1 MLLAVVFVVIT
12 IAVLAIV
19 TLPMI
24 RGARAAPER
33 AQYDRAVYRDQINE
47 LERDVVRGLIG
58 EREARAARLEIQRRM
73 LASDAAAKPLP
84 ARRAP
89 TRVLALVLCL
99 LVVCVSAGL
108 YLRLGSPG
116 VPDEPFASRV
126 IPHAATAANDGQHD
140 VQKAAA
146 ALAEK
151 LAKDPTNKERWLL
164 YARTTAELGDWQKS
178 VDAYHHVIEL
188 GETGPDT
195 MSAYGEMLVMADAGM
210 VTPAAH
216 DAFAAT
222 LAKQPKN
229 DVARFYL
236 ALGDAQAGEPR
247 KAIDA
252 WLALAAEAPDGSAM
266 REEVV
271 RRITETAKNAG
282 LPMPTLPPAAPAQAV
297 AGPAAGGPRVGPEG
311 DADAEAAVAKLPP
324 AQQSEVIRGMV
335 TQLAAKLEAQP
346 NDVDGWLRLGRS
358 YGVLGEADKSAAAFE
373 RAAKLKPDDTSITL
387 QEAQALLENQRP
399 NTPVPPRAVELL
411 HRIEATQPD
420 QPEVLWYL
428 GAAAAQDGR
437 VDVAERYWQRLLP
450 LLPADGPDQKLVREA
465 LDSLKA
471 K

>member
-1 MLLAVVFVVIT
+1 MLLAVVFAVIT
-12 IAVLAIV
+12 IAVLAVVI
-19 TLPMI
+19 LPMI
-24 RGARAAPER
+24 RGARIAPER

-47 LERDVVRGLIG
+47 LERDVARGLIG
-58 EREARAARLEIQRRM
+58 EREAQAARVEIQRRM
-73 LASDAAAKPLP
+73 LASDAASAPLP

-89 TRVLALVLCL
+89 SRALALVLCL
-99 LVVCVSAGL
+99 LVVCASAGL

-116 VPDEPFASRV
+116 VPDEPYASRV
-126 IPHAATAANDGQHD
+126 IPHQATAANDAQHD

-151 LAKDPTNKERWLL
+151 LKNNPSDKEGWLL
-164 YARTTAELGDWQKS
+164 YARTMAELSDWQKS

-188 GETGPDT
+188 GENGPDT
-195 MSAYGEMLVMADAGM
+195 MSAFGEMLVMADDGM

-236 ALGDAQAGEPR
+236 ALGDEQAGEPQ

-271 RRITETAKNAG
+271 RRITEAAKNAG
-282 LPMPTLPPAAPAQAV
+282 LPMPALPPPAPAQA
-297 AGPAAGGPRVGPEG
+297 AAAEPAAGGQ
-311 DADAEAAVAKLPP
+311 DADADAAVANLPP

-358 YGVLGEADKSAAAFE
+358 YGVLGDAEKSAAAFE
-373 RAAKLKPDDTSITL
+373 HAAKLKPDDASITL
-387 QEAQALLENQRP
+387 QEAQALLENR
-399 NTPVPPRAVELL
+399 TPDAPLPPRAVELL

-428 GAAAAQDGR
+428 GVAAAQDHRG
-437 VDVAERYWQRLLP
+437 DEAERYWQRLLP

-465 LDSLKA
+465 LDALKA